1 MRPSYVQDHAYQ
13 YLADGVLAAHVAVV
27 AFVVIGLVLIVV
39 GNVFKWRWANALWFR
54 AAHLLAIAIVVAESW
69 LGMTCPLTT
78 LEAWLRSKAHQASYR
93 GSFIEHWLTQI
104 LFFDAPAWVFTLA
117 YSVFG
122 MLVVLSW
129 WKFPPKRHRV
139 GKGPSAR

>member
-1 MRPSYVQDHAYQ
+1 MQRHAYQ
-13 YLADGVLAAHVAVV
+13 HLADGVLAVHVAVV

-39 GNVFKWRWANALWFR
+39 GNVFNWRWANALWFR
-54 AAHLLAIAIVVAESW
+54 VAHLSAIAIVVAESW
-69 LGMTCPLTT
+69 LGITCPLTT
-78 LEAWLRSKAHQASYR
+78 LEAWLRSKAHQDSYS

-122 MLVVLSW
+122 ILVVLSW
-129 WKFPPKRHRV
+129 WKFPPRRQ
-139 GKGPSAR
+139 GRDRYP